1 MRRSIVKAAVAAV
14 AVLAATATGITVA
27 SAAGSTPTE
36 HVTFLQTHA
45 SGDPVVIAQGPVHAR
60 GKDIAVSPR
69 KDRLVFPNGN
79 LIVRHSRVGKA
90 FDSFDPTTCYGR
102 HRERGTYRIVRGT
115 GAYRGAHGRGI
126 YRLHIH
132 FVGCSQTKPPKLF
145 ELVINAS
152 GPLHM

>member
-14 AVLAATATGITVA
+14 GVLAATATGVTVA

-36 HVTFLQTHA
+36 HVTFLSTHA
-45 SGDPVVIAQGPVHAR
+45 NGSPV
-60 GKDIAVSPR
+60 
-69 KDRLVFPNGN
+69 VFPNGN

-90 FDSFDPTTCYGR
+90 FDSFDATTCYGR

-115 GAYRGAHGRGI
+115 GAYTGAHGRGI
-126 YRLHIH
+126 YQLHVH
-132 FVGCSQTKPPKLF
+132 FVGCSQSKPPKIF
-145 ELVINAS
+145 MLVINAS

>member
-14 AVLAATATGITVA
+14 GVLAATATGVTVA

-36 HVTFLQTHA
+36 HVTFLSTHA
-45 SGDPVVIAQGPVHAR
+45 NGSPVVIAQGPVHAR
-60 GKDIAVSPR
+60 GKDITVSQH

-90 FDSFDPTTCYGR
+90 FDSFDATTCYGR

-115 GAYRGAHGRGI
+115 GAYTGAHGRGI
-126 YRLHIH
+126 YQLHVH
-132 FVGCSQTKPPKLF
+132 FVGCSQSKPPKIF
-145 ELVINAS
+145 MLVINAS